1 MTPADNIWQ
10 VALALAL
17 IVGVVML
24 LGFVAKRFQL
34 NKGGSSGHLTIV
46 DSAYLGPKERL
57 ILVRIGD
64 QHVLVG
70 MNPQC
75 IAKLAQYEAD
85 GDFAS
90 ALAQA
95 KHGAASS

>member
-1 MTPADNIWQ
+1 MSPADNIWQ
-10 VALALAL
+10 VALALTL

-24 LGFVAKRFQL
+24 LGFLAKRFQL
-34 NKGGSSGHLTIV
+34 NKGGGSGHLTIV

-57 ILVRIGD
+57 VLVRIGD

-70 MNPQC
+70 INPQC

-85 GDFAS
+85 DDFAS
-90 ALAQA
+90 ALAHA
-95 KHGAASS
+95 KQTASTS

>member
-1 MTPADNIWQ
+1 MNPADHIWQ
-10 VALALAL
+10 VALALTL

-34 NKGGSSGHLTIV
+34 ARGGDNGHLKIV

-57 ILVRIGD
+57 VLVRIGD

-75 IAKLAQYEAD
+75 IAKLAQYD
-85 GDFAS
+85 
-90 ALAQA
+90 AQA
-95 KHGAASS
+95 EFTGALEHAKQSAG

>member
-1 MTPADNIWQ
+1 MNPADNIWQ

-24 LGFVAKRFQL
+24 LGFLAKRFQL
-34 NKGGSSGHLTIV
+34 NKGKSTGQLKVV

-57 ILVRIGD
+57 
-64 QHVLVG
+64 VLVQIADQNVLLG

-75 IAKLAQYEAD
+75 ITKLAQFDAD
-85 GDFAS
+85 QTFAG
-90 ALAQA
+90 ALEKVQGSG
-95 KHGAASS
+95 K